1 MQKFIS
7 RTIPITLI
15 DSEVITDTTIISAG
29 KDLHELYYLQTSYR
43 EEMDVD
49 PTGTVEYGLYP
60 VFGYFNET
68 GEYPA
73 MSNRP
78 NSWPLN
84 GWPSVGN
91 QTKWQGEWD
100 GRFGRGVIYADMETY
115 FVANDAQDQE
125 YLELGDRVRYYPRKG
140 KNIGDLKDDVT
151 IGKGKALGWIRN

>member
-1 MQKFIS
+1 
-7 RTIPITLI
+7 
-15 DSEVITDTTIISAG
+15 
-29 KDLHELYYLQTSYR
+29 
-43 EEMDVD
+43 
-49 PTGTVEYGLYP
+49 
-60 VFGYFNET
+60 
-68 GEYPA
+68 

-78 NSWPLN
+78 NSWPPN
-84 GWPSVGN
+84 GWPSVGD

-151 IGKGKALGWIRN
+151 IGKGKPWGGLGIRVEARGFQWNNPQARDAIFWEYNIANISDYDLTEVAFGYWADNAIGNDGNDELAFFDTKN